1 MKNRTHDGTAWSL
14 LIFGSYALI
23 MGLVLLLAP
32 EQLLPLFGFAESS
45 GTWVHVLGFVLCC
58 SAYYYL
64 YAGWSGNRAFAR
76 LTVHT
81 RLASPLVMLA
91 LLATGKGRSHGP
103 AIRDR
108 GCGRWWLDVGDGVV
122 EQGSKRGCFQGPM
135 RAAGYFDLM
144 RATAIRSTGRAM

>member
-14 LIFGSYALI
+14 LIFGGYALI

-32 EQLLPLFGFAESS
+32 EQLLPMFGFAESS

-64 YAGWSGNRAFAR
+64 WAGWTGNKGFAR

-81 RLASPLVMLA
+81 RLASPLVMLV
-91 LLATGKGRSHGP
+91 LLAMGKVGHMVLLFGIVDAVGGAWTWAMLWIGGPDRSAANNTGS
-103 AIRDR
+103 
-108 GCGRWWLDVGDGVV
+108 
-122 EQGSKRGCFQGPM
+122 
-135 RAAGYFDLM
+135 
-144 RATAIRSTGRAM
+144 